1 MSAGIKV
8 NASRAQTSRSALGR
22 PSRRVMRTSVNALE
36 MAATAFAIWNA
47 GTANPP
53 NTRTKPSIRSK
64 MPDWKG

>member
-1 MSAGIKV
+1 
-8 NASRAQTSRSALGR
+8 
-22 PSRRVMRTSVNALE
+22 MRTSVNALE